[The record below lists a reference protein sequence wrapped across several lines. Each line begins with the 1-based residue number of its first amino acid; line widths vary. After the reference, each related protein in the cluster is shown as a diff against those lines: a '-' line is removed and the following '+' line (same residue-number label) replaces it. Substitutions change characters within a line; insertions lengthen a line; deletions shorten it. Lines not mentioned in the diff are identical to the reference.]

1 MPLKTVTKQIEIDEQ
16 TDLEEST
23 EEEQEIVTPA
33 AVEEKVE
40 LVDPTTLKVS
50 PKNQQIYGDEP
61 DTALLHDI
69 KLSGIREPL
78 VCDKTTGEIVSG
90 RRRHLAALHLKLPLV
105 PVIRR
110 QYGDED
116 DRTVAIVQHN
126 AYRSKSQRQIMF
138 EVEAVLDIERRRARE
153 RKSLGGKRAQVIKHG
168 QKDPGS
174 LARDSVEPVQEKPGR
189 YYRGVKVEKKLDAPV
204 TTVTQI
210 ARSINQPPSVVNKA
224 RKIIDAAKKQA
235 GQDGDWTKMPVAQ
248 AIITNRKTLSR
259 VVSEIDE
266 DRKFSN
272 IQQKLNVIGEVE
284 FDLRLADNIDDI
296 EDKSVDCIITDPEY
310 QVDTGYRSKI
320 DKDSS
325 IFVNYDY
332 SEEWFDDMD
341 GWAREWARVL
351 RDGGNIAVFC
361 PFRYVSYLVDAM
373 SSSGFESIS
382 QVIWHRTNPEA
393 TAKTSDFIQSCE
405 CVVVGCLGLMRDRL
419 KWLSFDRMHNFIDGP
434 GMEKAERIVD
444 AKDQKPEYIIKW
456 IVERMTSPG
465 DMVLD
470 NFAGSGT
477 TGVVCRTLKRQFALI
492 ERDQRQFDIA
502 KIRLSNIE
510 RDREVA

>member
-1 MPLKTVTKQIEIDEQ
+1 MQLKTTTKQTEEEQ

-23 EEEQEIVTPA
+23 EEEEIVTPA

-61 DTALLHDI
+61 DAALLHDI

-78 VCDKTTGEIVSG
+78 VCDQRTGEIVSG

-153 RKSLGGKRAQVIKHG
+153 RKGLGGKRAQAIKHG
-168 QKDPGS
+168 QADPGS
-174 LARDSVEPVQEKPGR
+174 LARDTVPPAEEKPGR
-189 YYRGVKVEKKLDAPV
+189 YRKGVKVEKKPNAPV
-204 TTVTQI
+204 TTVNQI
-210 ARSINQPPSVVNKA
+210 ARSINQPPSVVNKV

-235 GQDGDWTKMPVAQ
+235 GQDGDWTKVPVTQ
-248 AIITNRKTLSR
+248 AIITNHKTISR
-259 VVSEIDE
+259 VASEIDE
-266 DRKFSN
+266 DRKVAT
-272 IQQKLNVIGEVE
+272 IQQKLEVIGEVE
-284 FDLRLADNIDDI
+284 FDIRHADNIDDI

-310 QVDTGYRSKI
+310 QVNTGYRSKVE
-320 DKDSS
+320 KDSS
-325 IFVNYDY
+325 IFANFDY
-332 SEEWFDDMD
+332 AEEWFEDME

-361 PFRYVSYLVDAM
+361 PFRYGSYLVDAL
-373 SSSGFESIS
+373 SSSGFESLS
-382 QVIWHRTNPEA
+382 QVIWHRTNPEIN
-393 TAKTSDFIQSCE
+393 AKTSDFVQSCE
-405 CVVVGCLGLMRDRL
+405 CMVVGCLGLMRDRL
-419 KWLSFDRMHNFIDGP
+419 KWLGFDRMHNFIDGP

-444 AKDQKPEYIIKW
+444 AKDQKPEYIVKW
-456 IVERMTSPG
+456 LVERMTSPG
-465 DMVLD
+465 DIVLD

-477 TGVVCRTLKRQFALI
+477 TGTVCRTLKRQFI
-492 ERDQRQFDIA
+492 MVERDQRQFDIA
-502 KIRLSNIE
+502 KIRLSNGDKE
-510 RDREVA
+510 REVA